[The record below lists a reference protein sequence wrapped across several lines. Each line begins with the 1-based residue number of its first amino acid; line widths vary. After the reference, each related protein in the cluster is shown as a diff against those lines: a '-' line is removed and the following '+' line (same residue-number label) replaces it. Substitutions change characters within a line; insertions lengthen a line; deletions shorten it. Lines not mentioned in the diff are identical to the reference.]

1 MKETSWRTLMLLTTL
16 LVVFV
21 IFQGTVRSPRLPV
34 AQAHP
39 ALAVHP
45 REDPNKLQNKV
56 VRSRPEAVEVAVQAP
71 PVWLDDTLTDPNE
84 PDESPPPVP
93 E

>member
-16 LVVFV
+16 LAVFV
-21 IFQGTVRSPRLPV
+21 IFQGTVRSPRLPAV
-34 AQAHP
+34 QARP
-39 ALAVHP
+39 ARAVRP
-45 REDPNKLQNKV
+45 REDPNRLQNKV
-56 VRSRPEAVEVAVQAP
+56 ACRPDVVEIIDQAP
-71 PVWLDDTLTDPNE
+71 PVWLDDTPEDPNE